1 MASPTG
7 SNGAATNGNGAT
19 SLVALGREPGQVS
32 LVATSS
38 ASGSAFDEN
47 QPMVAVA
54 PGGEWSR
61 FKSYGVLAVRPAIV
75 ALPALSACACGTHT
89 PGP

>member
-1 MASPTG
+1 MASPAG
-7 SNGAATNGNGAT
+7 SSSNGVAANGNGNGASAT
-19 SLVALGREPGQVS
+19 SLIALGREPGAVS
-32 LVATSS
+32 LV

-61 FKSYGVLAVRPAIV
+61 FKSYGVLSVRPAIGW
-75 ALPALSACACGTHT
+75 P
-89 PGP
+89 PGC

>member
-1 MASPTG
+1 VSVPAGSS
-7 SNGAATNGNGAT
+7 SNGVAVSNVSNGNGNGAT
-19 SLVALGREPGQVS
+19 SLVALGREPGAVS
-32 LVATSS
+32 LV

-61 FKSYGVLAVRPAIV
+61 FKSYGVLSVRPAFE
-75 ALPALSACACGTHT
+75 APGGWGCA
-89 PGP
+89 